1 LTVIRSY
8 HVFGRTAYDEPLREL
23 ELLAAG
29 SDEQARSESLKRHG
43 EGLIE
48 LSLVP
53 EDDVVWILRRE
64 ESEQGEN
71 VDDDDSE

>member
-1 LTVIRSY
+1 VTVIRSY

-29 SDEQARSESLKRHG
+29 TDDVARSEALRRHG

-53 EDDVVWILRRE
+53 DYDVVWVVRRQE
-64 ESEQGEN
+64 GEDG
-71 VDDDDSE
+71 DDVDSE

>member
-1 LTVIRSY
+1 LTVVRSY
-8 HVFGRTAYDEPLREL
+8 HVFGRSAYDEPLREL

-48 LSLVP
+48 LSLVC
-53 EDDVVWILRRE
+53 EDDVVWVLRRE
-64 ESEQGEN
+64 NEDEDDAGSE
-71 VDDDDSE
+71 

>member
-1 LTVIRSY
+1 MTVVRSY
-8 HVFGRTAYDEPLREL
+8 HLFGRTAYAEPLREL

-29 SDEQARSESLKRHG
+29 DDAQARSEALKRYG

-53 EDDVVWILRRE
+53 DDEVVWVLRRDE
-64 ESEQGEN
+64 GEDG
-71 VDDDDSE
+71 DDGDSD